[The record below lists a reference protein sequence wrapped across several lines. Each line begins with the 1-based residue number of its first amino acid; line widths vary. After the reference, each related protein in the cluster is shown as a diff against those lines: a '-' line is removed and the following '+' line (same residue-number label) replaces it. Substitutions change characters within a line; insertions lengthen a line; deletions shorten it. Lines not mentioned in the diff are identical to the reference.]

1 MGLNQNQNNP
11 ASSPMRYCGRLF
23 CDSDLNRIRHLIVQ
37 HSTANRAHLSRLV
50 CEQLSWRRPDGEL
63 KDMSCR
69 VAMLRMAEDG
79 LITLPPPRN
88 SNGNGRPYVRRTPAA
103 EPPPELFNLPAGKLS
118 DLALQLVAERQQS
131 HLWNEY
137 IDRYHYLGYQPLP
150 GAQIRY
156 FARDS
161 KRILALFGFGAA
173 AWKIAPRDHFIG
185 WTDPQRKRNLQL
197 VVNNARFLILPWV
210 QSRNLASKL
219 LAMATRRLTD
229 DWYNLYGYRPVLVE
243 TFVETQ
249 RFQGTCYKA
258 ANWLYLG
265 QTQGRGKLDVHK
277 KAQLPK
283 KSIWVYPLITN
294 FRRQLCC

>member
-1 MGLNQNQNNP
+1 MSRNQKHP
-11 ASSPMRYCGRLF
+11 ASSLRRYCGRVF
-23 CDSDLNRIRHLIVQ
+23 SDSDLHRIGRLIAQ
-37 HSTANRAHLSRLV
+37 HPTAGRAHLSRLV
-50 CEQLSWRRPDGEL
+50 CRQLSWRRTDGQL

-79 LITLPPPRN
+79 LIQLPPARN

-103 EPPPELFNLPAGKLS
+103 EPPPEAFHLPAGQLS
-118 DLALQLVAERQQS
+118 DLCLQRVADRPQS

-156 FARDS
+156 FARAS
-161 KRILALFGFGAA
+161 NRILALLGFGAA
-173 AWKIAPRDHFIG
+173 AWKIAPRDRFIG
-185 WTDPQRKRNLQL
+185 WTDPQRRLHLQL

-219 LAMATRRLTD
+219 LAMATRRLAD
-229 DWYNLYGYRPVLVE
+229 DWYHRYGYRPVLVE
-243 TFVETQ
+243 TFVETP

-265 QTQGRGKLDVHK
+265 QTQGRGKLDVQR

-283 KSIWVYPLITN
+283 KSIWVYPLHLN
-294 FRRQLCC
+294 FRPLLCC

>member
-1 MGLNQNQNNP
+1 
-11 ASSPMRYCGRLF
+11 MRYCGRVF
-23 CDSDLNRIRHLIVQ
+23 IKSELNRIRRLIAR
-37 HSTANRAHLSRLV
+37 HSTANRAQLSRLV
-50 CEQLSWRRPDGEL
+50 CEQLHWRRTDGKL

-79 LITLPPPRN
+79 LITLPPPLN
-88 SNGNGRPYVRRTPAA
+88 SNGNGRRYLRRTPAA
-103 EPPPELFNLPAGKLS
+103 EPPPEVVNLPAGKLS
-118 DLALQLVAERQQS
+118 DLTLQPVAQPRQS

-156 FARDS
+156 FAHDS
-161 KRILALFGFGAA
+161 NQILALLGFGAA

-185 WTDPQRKRNLQL
+185 WTHTQRKRNLQL

-219 LAMATRRLTD
+219 LAMASRRLTN
-229 DWYNLYGYRPVLVE
+229 DWYSRYGYRPVLLE
-243 TFVETQ
+243 TFVEIQ

-265 QTQGRGKLDVHK
+265 QTQGRGKLDVHNQ
-277 KAQLPK
+277 AQLPK
-283 KSIWVYPLITN
+283 KSIWVYPLHTD
-294 FRRQLCC
+294 FRPLLCS